1 MESRLW
7 TGDGMKELHAR
18 ALILL
23 NFGEK
28 ANAPE
33 IKAKAAAVAQ
43 MWLTIAALEDALTLW
58 RDQVEM
64 ERAQRN

>member
-1 MESRLW
+1 
-7 TGDGMKELHAR
+7 MKELHAR

-43 MWLTIAALEDALTLW
+43 MWLTIAVLEDALTLW
-58 RDQVEM
+58 RDQVET

>member
-1 MESRLW
+1 
-7 TGDGMKELHAR
+7 MKDLHAR

-23 NFGEK
+23 DVGEK

-43 MWLTIAALEDALTLW
+43 MWLTIAALEDALVHW
-58 RDQVEM
+58 RGQVVV